1 MSIYSI
7 GKYKF
12 FYASRYIRSCP
23 GRSSGSLNYPTR
35 SIYTQVRPHPINLPP
50 GQLESQRLDDLDW
63 LQAVSVVMLEEVH
76 GDCLPPCRLA
86 PGADVEG
93 LVLRE
98 GRQDEGDQ
106 FGWIFTFSHMA
117 TKMVDLPVPA
127 SASTHRTRLSPIP
140 SSTAPHAHLVFSCLV
155 GKCRPVEHTKIK
167 GLWRIHLHILSSCK
181 GCPEAHEKLHYS

>member
-1 MSIYSI
+1 M
-7 GKYKF
+7 
-12 FYASRYIRSCP
+12 YASRYIRSWP
-23 GRSSGSLNYPTR
+23 GRSSGSSNSPTR
-35 SIYTQVRPHPINLPP
+35 SIYTQVRPHPINLPH
-50 GQLESQRLDDLDW
+50 GQLEGQRLDDPDW
-63 LQAVSVVMLEEVH
+63 LQAVLVVMLEEVH

-86 PGADVEG
+86 PGVDVEG

-117 TKMVDLPVPA
+117 TEMVDLPVPA

-140 SSTAPHAHLVFSCLV
+140 SSIQASTAPHAHLVFSCLV

-167 GLWRIHLHILSSCK
+167 GLWGIHLHILSIQ
-181 GCPEAHEKLHYS
+181 GCP